1 MAHIL
6 EEADRLRNQGQS
18 LEAAKKYQEIAES
31 SDESQIVGAALHMS
45 AVCFNQAKEH
55 TKAEEYFTKA
65 VEHYKKQ
72 SDKFN
77 LARVQRDY
85 GNCQMAQ
92 SKLDKAE
99 ELFNQSI
106 KNFDNTSDL
115 GELAMTQVKLAALHA
130 KQEKFDEASSQVY
143 EGIQNANKSN
153 NRFYIATAYK
163 EAGRVYFLAKKY
175 QAMIDCL
182 YAALGALQLDEDP
195 HAKQHAELYL
205 SLAHAYER
213 LNNSDLF
220 KSTQAKAEE
229 YLKELDDESAVR
241 IRSYFK

>member
-1 MAHIL
+1 MT
-6 EEADRLRNQGQS
+6 
-18 LEAAKKYQEIAES
+18 
-31 SDESQIVGAALHMS
+31 
-45 AVCFNQAKEH
+45 AVCFNQAGEH
-55 TKAEEYFTKA
+55 TKAEEYFTQAAK
-65 VEHYKKQ
+65 HYEKQ

-99 ELFNQSI
+99 ELFSESI
-106 KNFDNTSDL
+106 KNFEDTNDL

-153 NRFYIATAYK
+153 NKFYISTAYK

-182 YAALGALQLDEDP
+182 YAALGALQLEVDS

-205 SLAHAYER
+205 SLAHAYE
-213 LNNSDLF
+213 
-220 KSTQAKAEE
+220 A
-229 YLKELDDESAVR
+229 
-241 IRSYFK
+241 